1 MRTAS
6 DQRTHLL
13 TQAGATLDSRKYVS
27 VVDKV
32 IYKYGV
38 DRSKLI
44 NMLQEIQREFHYLPR
59 QSLEVLS
66 SRLGVSLSEILN
78 VATFYHQFRL
88 EPLGAYVIHVCFGT
102 ACYLKGSPEIYESMR
117 RVLGLR
123 EKRNTTED
131 GAVTLEKARCF
142 GCCSLA
148 PVIMVTSSDG
158 SERYVH
164 GRLNTSESRK
174 VVLDYRTKAL
184 MKLKGT

>member
-1 MRTAS
+1 MQTIS
-6 DQRTHLL
+6 EQKTHLI
-13 TQAGATLDSRKYVS
+13 TRTDVVLDSRKYLS

-44 NMLQEIQREFHYLPR
+44 NMLQEIQKEFHYLPR
-59 QSLEVLS
+59 QTLEALS
-66 SRLGVSLSEILN
+66 SKLGVPLSEILN

-102 ACYLKGSPEIYESMR
+102 ACYLKGSPEIYESIKR
-117 RVLGLR
+117 ALGLKER
-123 EKRNTTED
+123 GSTTED
-131 GAVTLEKARCF
+131 GAITVEKARCF

-158 SERYVH
+158 IERHVH
-164 GRLNTSESRK
+164 GRLNTVESKK
-174 VVLDYRTKAL
+174 VALGYKTKAL
-184 MKLKGT
+184 MKHEKT

>member
-1 MRTAS
+1 MQTVS
-6 DQRTHLL
+6 EQKTHLL
-13 TQAGATLDSRKYVS
+13 TRTDVVLDSKKHLS

-44 NMLQEIQREFHYLPR
+44 NMLQEIQKEFHYLPR
-59 QSLEVLS
+59 QTLEALS
-66 SRLGVSLSEILN
+66 SKLGVPLSEILN

-102 ACYLKGSPEIYESMR
+102 ACYLKGSPEIYESIKR
-117 RVLGLR
+117 ALGLKER
-123 EKRNTTED
+123 GSTTED
-131 GAVTLEKARCF
+131 GAITVEKARCF

-158 SERYVH
+158 IERHVH
-164 GRLNTSESRK
+164 GRLNTAESKK
-174 VVLDYRTKAL
+174 VALGYKTKAL
-184 MKLKGT
+184 MKHEKT